1 MDATVEDA
9 LVNWYEV
16 ERLARLSAAEARR
29 ADVVSIGSV
38 RPRPSQALDGLFR
51 AVEELLDNLSMVS
64 GPVAQREPSEAVAS
78 LHAVVGG

>member
-29 ADVVSIGSV
+29 ADVVAIGSA
-38 RPRPSQALDGLFR
+38 RPRTNQALDGLFR
-51 AVEELLDNLSMVS
+51 AVENVLGELSLMAAPTL
-64 GPVAQREPSEAVAS
+64 QREPSTVMPLHAS
-78 LHAVVGG
+78 LGG

>member
-16 ERLARLSAAEARR
+16 ERSARLSAAEARR
-29 ADVVSIGSV
+29 ADVVPIGSV

-51 AVEELLDNLSMVS
+51 AVEHILGELSMVS
-64 GPVAQREPSEAVAS
+64 APVGQLEPSSVTP
-78 LHAVVGG
+78 LHAGAGGL

>member
-29 ADVVSIGSV
+29 ADVVALGSI
-38 RPRPSQALDGLFR
+38 RPRPSQALDGLFQ
-51 AVEELLDNLSMVS
+51 AVENVLAQLSMV
-64 GPVAQREPSEAVAS
+64 QAVTERQTTAAVTP
-78 LHAVVGG
+78 LHAGAGC